1 MHPTTLNDERSVKK
15 AGRVRPRPRHMS
27 SPTRGE
33 ALTGYL
39 FILPSILGFLTFV
52 LYPLISSA
60 YYALTKWNGTSPPEF
75 IGFGNFVYM
84 FTGDPVFWL
93 SVRATLAFV
102 MLSVPLSVSLG
113 LLLAMLLNRNLPGV
127 RLFRTIFYLPTVLP
141 VIATLT
147 LWKFIFNPQFGI
159 ANAALKAIGAP
170 TSLWLGSETMALPTL
185 VLIGLWGVGTTMI
198 IFLAALQA
206 VPQELYEAGAIDG
219 AGRGHLFFNI
229 TLPMLTPVIF
239 LQLVMQMIAALQ
251 EFNRPKI
258 LTQGGPNNATN
269 FLFHK
274 IYANG
279 FGALGFNADLGY
291 AIAQVWVLFF
301 MIMLVTFFTFRLSSM
316 WVYEDSSLD

>member
-1 MHPTTLNDERSVKK
+1 MHRATPNDEHSAPAFGARSLKQRRSR
-15 AGRVRPRPRHMS
+15 GQ
-27 SPTRGE
+27 RGE
-33 ALTGYL
+33 AIAGYL

-52 LYPLISSA
+52 VYPLLSSA
-60 YYALTKWNGTSPPEF
+60 YYALTKWNGTSPPQF
-75 IGFGNFVYM
+75 VGFANFVYM
-84 FTGDPVFWL
+84 FTKDPVFWL
-93 SVRATLAFV
+93 SVRATLLFV
-102 MLSVPLSVSLG
+102 ALSVPSSIVLG
-113 LLLAMLLNRNLPGV
+113 LLLAMLLNRKLPAV

-141 VIATLT
+141 IIATLT

-159 ANAALKAIGAP
+159 ANAALKAVGLP
-170 TSLWLGSETMALPTL
+170 TSLWLGSEQMALPTL
-185 VLIGLWGVGTTMI
+185 VLIGLWGVGSTMI

-206 VPQELYEAGAIDG
+206 VPQELYEAGALDG
-219 AGRGHLFFNI
+219 AGRTRLFANI
-229 TLPMLTPVIF
+229 TLPMITPVIF
-239 LQLVMQMIAALQ
+239 LQLVMQLIAALQ

-274 IYANG
+274 IYTNG

-301 MIMLVTFFTFRLSSM
+301 MIMVATFFTFRLSSM